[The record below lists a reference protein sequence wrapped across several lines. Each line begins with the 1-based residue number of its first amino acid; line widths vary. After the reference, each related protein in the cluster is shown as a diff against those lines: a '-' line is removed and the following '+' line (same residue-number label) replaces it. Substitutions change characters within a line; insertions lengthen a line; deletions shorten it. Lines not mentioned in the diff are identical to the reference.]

1 MKIIKGKFLKVFL
14 VLSLL
19 VPFFMFNPIY
29 ASQQTSITFDD
40 DSLTGIVA
48 DVFEIGTYTLSDNKP
63 TITPNSDFS
72 SVGERELS
80 NDDKDKTDNFVNACV
95 DVIKNSEVN
104 PKIGVSIDTESFGV
118 EVGKVY
124 IALVRKADAAIKS
137 NIYES
142 SSGKY
147 ITKVDNNRYNYDFIP
162 MLYLAAVDPVS
173 ITCKATKTE
182 KVGKI
187 YIEKELTSYRASK
200 PVTFVFKISKIEG
213 ETTKELDVVSI
224 TFDRPGQRS
233 LLVENIPIG
242 VDIKVEEIYSGAG
255 YTISDESNITQ
266 TKKIETEDKT
276 ISFSFENKFDE
287 DKKKG
292 YGISNTFERVSTGWN
307 YVGNDVS
314 ATTGGTNE

>member
-29 ASQQTSITFDD
+29 ASQQTTITFDND
-40 DSLTGIVA
+40 TSLTGAVA
-48 DVFEIGTYTLSDNKP
+48 DVYEIGTYTLSNNKP
-63 TITPNSDFS
+63 TIMPLEAYGTTPT
-72 SVGERELS
+72 ELS
-80 NDDKDKTDNFVNACV
+80 DQSATDTFMNSCVGIIKDSSTVVPD
-95 DVIKNSEVN
+95 IKN
-104 PKIGVSIDTESFGV
+104 VSIKNGVFDV

-124 IALVRKADAAIKS
+124 IALVKKVAGDDKAVIDSA
-137 NIYES
+137 NN
-142 SSGKY
+142 KY
-147 ITKVDNNRYNYDFIP
+147 VTKVDNERYKYEFTP
-162 MLYLAAVDPVS
+162 MLYLAAVEPVA
-173 ITCKATKTE
+173 IPCKYHRTE

-187 YIEKELTSYRASK
+187 SIEKELTSYRASK

-314 ATTGGTNE
+314 TATGGTNE

>member
-80 NDDKDKTDNFVNACV
+80 NDDKVKTDNFVNACV
-95 DVIKNSEVN
+95 KVIKNSEVN
-104 PKIGVSIDTESFGV
+104 PVKSISINTAFDV
-118 EVGKVY
+118 VVGKVY

-147 ITKVDNNRYNYDFIP
+147 ITKVDNNRYNYEFIP

-173 ITCKATKTE
+173 ITCKATMTE
-182 KVGKI
+182 KVGNI
-187 YIEKELTSYRASK
+187 YIVKELTSYRASK

-213 ETTKELDVVSI
+213 TATKELDVVAI
-224 TFDRPGQRS
+224 TFDGPGHRS

-255 YTISDESNITQ
+255 YTISDETKIAQ
-266 TKKIETEDKT
+266 TNKIETEGAT

-292 YGISNTFERVSTGWN
+292 YGISNTFERVSTGWD
-307 YVGNDVS
+307 YVKDVS
-314 ATTGGTNE
+314 AATGGTNE